1 MLVNFKSWR
10 RRVTRRMAME
20 REPAAEVAEHRRLNT
35 DRCEDMLLPLQPAI
49 AKGHDLLVLRTVVV
63 LSPV

>member
-1 MLVNFKSWR
+1 
-10 RRVTRRMAME
+10 ME

-35 DRCEDMLLPLQPAI
+35 DRCEDMLLPPQPAI